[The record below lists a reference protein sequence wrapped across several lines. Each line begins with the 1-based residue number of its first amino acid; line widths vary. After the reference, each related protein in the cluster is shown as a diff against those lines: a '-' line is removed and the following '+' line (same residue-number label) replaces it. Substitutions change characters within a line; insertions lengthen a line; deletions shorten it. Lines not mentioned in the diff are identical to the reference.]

1 MLRVGLTGGLASGK
15 STVAR
20 LLADRGAAVFDADE
34 LVRELYR
41 PGGAAAHAARDLFGD
56 AILDASGNVDRARVA
71 EIVFHDVDR
80 RRALEARLHP
90 LVREERERRFGQA
103 AWAGAKVAICEASLL
118 FEAGTEDEYDRVLLV
133 VAPAE
138 ERIRRWI
145 ERGGTVDDARR
156 RIAAQMAPTEA
167 AERADDVIVNDG
179 SAEALRARVEAVW
192 ARWLSVAGT

>member
-1 MLRVGLTGGLASGK
+1 VLKVGLTGGLASGK

-56 AILDASGNVDRARVA
+56 AVLDASGNVDRARVA
-71 EIVFHDVDR
+71 EIVFADPAR
-80 RRALEARLHP
+80 RRELEARLHP

-103 AWAGAKVAICEASLL
+103 AWAGAKVAVCEASLL
-118 FEAGTEDEYDRVLLV
+118 FEAGTEDEYDVVLLV

-156 RIAAQMAPTEA
+156 RIAAQMPPQEA
-167 AERADDVIVNDG
+167 VKRADDVIVNDG
-179 SAEALRARVEAVW
+179 SAEALRAQVEAVW
-192 ARWLSVAGT
+192 ARWLSLAGT

>member
-133 VAPAE
+133 VAPTE

-156 RIAAQMAPTEA
+156 RIAAQMAPTDA
-167 AERADDVIVNDG
+167 AKRADDVIINDG
-179 SAEALRARVEAVW
+179 SAEGLRAQVEAVW
-192 ARWLSVAGT
+192 TRWLSVAGT

>member
-34 LVRELYR
+34 LVRDLYR

-56 AILDASGNVDRARVA
+56 AVLDASGNVDRARVA
-71 EIVFHDVDR
+71 EIVFQDADR

-103 AWAGAKVAICEASLL
+103 AWAGAKVAVCEATLL
-118 FEAGTEDEYDRVLLV
+118 FEAGTEDEYDRVLV
-133 VAPAE
+133 VLAPAE

-156 RIAAQMAPTEA
+156 RIAAQMPPQESAQ
-167 AERADDVIVNDG
+167 RADDVIVNDG
-179 SAEALRARVEAVW
+179 SAEGLRRQVEDVW
-192 ARWLSVAGT
+192 ARWLSLAGT